1 MVAIERPSLS
11 RRQSLG
17 HIVRRVSINDPGLDN
32 MDEADMKLLE
42 KIDII
47 RLVKICGGLCFWL
60 LGVYAIIVTV
70 VETCFNTGDLN
81 SEESYSFEKLDDP
94 YKVC

>member
-1 MVAIERPSLS
+1 MVTSVRPSLTS

-17 HIVRRVSINDPGLDN
+17 HIVRRVSMDND
-32 MDEADMKLLE
+32 MDEVDNKLAE
-42 KIDII
+42 KIDVI

-60 LGVYAIIVTV
+60 LGVYAIIIVV

-81 SEESYSFEKLDDP
+81 SEDSFSFEKLDDP
-94 YKVC
+94 YKVCY